1 MTCKNAV
8 KMILKVILGFN
19 LSQVLWPSFLPKG
32 FAVCFAQN
40 ILCPLQNKFRIHHL
54 CTRDLNSLQY
64 HWDLFSFLRPWFCQS
79 IVRNTDA
86 SLLVQSGWNDVAGAG
101 CLDQLQDASFFPFLI
116 RKGRM
121 TEFSKKRPFSL
132 RMKQK
137 MSFVSWMEGNYIW
150 SISRIKNTWS

>member
-40 ILCPLQNKFRIHHL
+40 ILCPLQNKFRIQHF
-54 CTRDLNSLQY
+54 CTRELNSLQY
-64 HWDLFSFLRPWFCQS
+64 HWDLFSFLRPRFWQS

-86 SLLVQSGWNDVAGAG
+86 PLLVQSSRNEVAGAG
-101 CLDQLQDASFFPFLI
+101 FLNQVQDASFFPFLI
-116 RKGRM
+116 GKGRM
-121 TEFSKKRPFSL
+121 TEFSEKRPFSL
-132 RMKQK
+132 RVKQK
-137 MSFVSWMEGNYIW
+137 MSFVPWMESNNMIYQQD
-150 SISRIKNTWS
+150 